1 MIWFL
6 VKISFLCNFYGML
19 SSFAQNTQ
27 QLEICSFKFLEKE
40 EFFEILAQQFKFWP
54 NYTAMLVIN

>member
-6 VKISFLCNFYGML
+6 VKISFLCDFYGML

-27 QLEICSFKFLEKE
+27 QLENCSFKFLEKV
-40 EFFEILAQQFKFWP
+40 EFFKLLVQTFKFW
-54 NYTAMLVIN
+54 TKKSAMLIIN

>member
-1 MIWFL
+1 MVFG
-6 VKISFLCNFYGML
+6 KKNHFYIIFKEML

-27 QLEICSFKFLEKE
+27 QLENCSFKFLEKE